1 MLSENTLTSRPT
13 DIIAGF
19 PVRPG
24 FFELNGATPLSNG
37 VNFTA
42 HTRHGT
48 SCELLLFHSGEEE
61 PFAVLPFPN
70 ACRIGDVYS
79 MIVMG
84 LDIEDL
90 EYGYRIDGPYE
101 PEKGHIFDK
110 TNVLLDPYAKA
121 VAGQREW
128 GQQKIGS
135 YHARVVRDSFD
146 WEDMPQSTRKISDL
160 IIYELHVRGF
170 TQDSSS
176 GVMHPGTFAGLR
188 EKIPYLKELGIN
200 AVELMPIFEFDENMN
215 ARTVNGKRLLE
226 YWGYNSVNF
235 FSPNTSY
242 ASKPEHN
249 CEGTELKELIREL
262 HENGIEVILDVV
274 FNHTAEGNELGK
286 TFCFKGFDNKVYYML
301 TPEGNYYNFSGC

>member
-1 MLSENTLTSRPT
+1 MKTKNQTLLSENTLTSRPT

-24 FFELNGATPLSNG
+24 LFELNGATPLSNG

-90 EYGYRIDGPYE
+90 EYGYHVDGPYE

-110 TNVLLDPYAKA
+110 TKVLLDPYAKA

-135 YHARVVRDSFD
+135 YHARVVRV
-146 WEDMPQSTRKISDL
+146 P
-160 IIYELHVRGF
+160 
-170 TQDSSS
+170 TQDQ
-176 GVMHPGTFAGLR
+176 
-188 EKIPYLKELGIN
+188 
-200 AVELMPIFEFDENMN
+200 
-215 ARTVNGKRLLE
+215 
-226 YWGYNSVNF
+226 
-235 FSPNTSY
+235 
-242 ASKPEHN
+242 
-249 CEGTELKELIREL
+249 
-262 HENGIEVILDVV
+262 
-274 FNHTAEGNELGK
+274 
-286 TFCFKGFDNKVYYML
+286 
-301 TPEGNYYNFSGC
+301 

>member
-1 MLSENTLTSRPT
+1 MKTQNQTMLSENTLTSRPT

-90 EYGYRIDGPYE
+90 VIAS
-101 PEKGHIFDK
+101 K
-110 TNVLLDPYAKA
+110 
-121 VAGQREW
+121 
-128 GQQKIGS
+128 S
-135 YHARVVRDSFD
+135 ARVHQRSAFRTRSPVVIASANASLA
-146 WEDMPQSTRKISDL
+146 MPA
-160 IIYELHVRGF
+160 
-170 TQDSSS
+170 
-176 GVMHPGTFAGLR
+176 GVPS
-188 EKIPYLKELGIN
+188 P
-200 AVELMPIFEFDENMN
+200 MN
-215 ARTVNGKRLLE
+215 RWVATVCVWVKR
-226 YWGYNSVNF
+226 
-235 FSPNTSY
+235 
-242 ASKPEHN
+242 
-249 CEGTELKELIREL
+249 
-262 HENGIEVILDVV
+262 
-274 FNHTAEGNELGK
+274 
-286 TFCFKGFDNKVYYML
+286 
-301 TPEGNYYNFSGC
+301 

>member
-37 VNFTA
+37 VNFTT

-110 TNVLLDPYAKA
+110 TKVLLDPKPLPVSANGDSRRLEAITPVWYA
-121 VAGQREW
+121 
-128 GQQKIGS
+128 IL
-135 YHARVVRDSFD
+135 
-146 WEDMPQSTRKISDL
+146 ST
-160 IIYELHVRGF
+160 
-170 TQDSSS
+170 
-176 GVMHPGTFAGLR
+176 
-188 EKIPYLKELGIN
+188 
-200 AVELMPIFEFDENMN
+200 
-215 ARTVNGKRLLE
+215 
-226 YWGYNSVNF
+226 
-235 FSPNTSY
+235 
-242 ASKPEHN
+242 
-249 CEGTELKELIREL
+249 
-262 HENGIEVILDVV
+262 
-274 FNHTAEGNELGK
+274 GK
-286 TFCFKGFDNKVYYML
+286 TCLSPPVRSV
-301 TPEGNYYNFSGC
+301 T

>member
-37 VNFTA
+37 VNFTT

-84 LDIEDL
+84 LDIEDWN
-90 EYGYRIDGPYE
+90 
-101 PEKGHIFDK
+101 
-110 TNVLLDPYAKA
+110 TATASTVLMNRKKAISSIRQKVSSCPYAKA

-128 GQQKIGS
+128 GQRKIGS
-135 YHARVVRDSFD
+135 YHARCG
-146 WEDMPQSTRKISDL
+146 TRFFRLGRHAS
-160 IIYELHVRGF
+160 V
-170 TQDSSS
+170 
-176 GVMHPGTFAGLR
+176 HP
-188 EKIPYLKELGIN
+188 
-200 AVELMPIFEFDENMN
+200 
-215 ARTVNGKRLLE
+215 
-226 YWGYNSVNF
+226 
-235 FSPNTSY
+235 
-242 ASKPEHN
+242 
-249 CEGTELKELIREL
+249 
-262 HENGIEVILDVV
+262 
-274 FNHTAEGNELGK
+274 
-286 TFCFKGFDNKVYYML
+286 
-301 TPEGNYYNFSGC
+301 

>member
-146 WEDMPQSTRKISDL
+146 
-160 IIYELHVRGF
+160 
-170 TQDSSS
+170 
-176 GVMHPGTFAGLR
+176 
-188 EKIPYLKELGIN
+188 
-200 AVELMPIFEFDENMN
+200 
-215 ARTVNGKRLLE
+215 
-226 YWGYNSVNF
+226 
-235 FSPNTSY
+235 
-242 ASKPEHN
+242 
-249 CEGTELKELIREL
+249 
-262 HENGIEVILDVV
+262 
-274 FNHTAEGNELGK
+274 
-286 TFCFKGFDNKVYYML
+286 
-301 TPEGNYYNFSGC
+301 

>member
-90 EYGYRIDGPYE
+90 EYG
-101 PEKGHIFDK
+101 
-110 TNVLLDPYAKA
+110 
-121 VAGQREW
+121 
-128 GQQKIGS
+128 
-135 YHARVVRDSFD
+135 VRL
-146 WEDMPQSTRKISDL
+146 P
-160 IIYELHVRGF
+160 H
-170 TQDSSS
+170 
-176 GVMHPGTFAGLR
+176 
-188 EKIPYLKELGIN
+188 
-200 AVELMPIFEFDENMN
+200 
-215 ARTVNGKRLLE
+215 
-226 YWGYNSVNF
+226 
-235 FSPNTSY
+235 
-242 ASKPEHN
+242 
-249 CEGTELKELIREL
+249 
-262 HENGIEVILDVV
+262 
-274 FNHTAEGNELGK
+274 
-286 TFCFKGFDNKVYYML
+286 
-301 TPEGNYYNFSGC
+301 

>member
-1 MLSENTLTSRPT
+1 MKTQNQTMLSENTLTSRPT

-37 VNFTA
+37 VNFTT

-110 TNVLLDPYAKA
+110 TKVLLDPYAKA

-170 TQDSSS
+170 TQDASS
-176 GVMHPGTFAGLR
+176 GVTHPGTFAGLR
-188 EKIPYLKELGIN
+188 EKIPHLKELGIN

-242 ASKPEHN
+242 ASKAEHN

-262 HENGIEVILDVV
+262 HEN
-274 FNHTAEGNELGK
+274 
-286 TFCFKGFDNKVYYML
+286 
-301 TPEGNYYNFSGC
+301 

>member
-101 PEKGHIFDK
+101 PERVTSSIK
-110 TNVLLDPYAKA
+110 
-121 VAGQREW
+121 QR
-128 GQQKIGS
+128 
-135 YHARVVRDSFD
+135 FF
-146 WEDMPQSTRKISDL
+146 L
-160 IIYELHVRGF
+160 I
-170 TQDSSS
+170 
-176 GVMHPGTFAGLR
+176 
-188 EKIPYLKELGIN
+188 
-200 AVELMPIFEFDENMN
+200 LMPKPLPVS
-215 ARTVNGKRLLE
+215 VNG
-226 YWGYNSVNF
+226 
-235 FSPNTSY
+235 
-242 ASKPEHN
+242 ASKRSEAIMPVWY
-249 CEGTELKELIREL
+249 
-262 HENGIEVILDVV
+262 VIPL
-274 FNHTAEGNELGK
+274 TGK
-286 TFCFKGFDNKVYYML
+286 ICRNPPVRSVT
-301 TPEGNYYNFSGC
+301 

>member
-1 MLSENTLTSRPT
+1 MKTQNQTMLSENTLTSRPT

-90 EYGYRIDGPYE
+90 E
-101 PEKGHIFDK
+101 
-110 TNVLLDPYAKA
+110 
-121 VAGQREW
+121 
-128 GQQKIGS
+128 
-135 YHARVVRDSFD
+135 
-146 WEDMPQSTRKISDL
+146 
-160 IIYELHVRGF
+160 
-170 TQDSSS
+170 
-176 GVMHPGTFAGLR
+176 
-188 EKIPYLKELGIN
+188 
-200 AVELMPIFEFDENMN
+200 
-215 ARTVNGKRLLE
+215 
-226 YWGYNSVNF
+226 
-235 FSPNTSY
+235 
-242 ASKPEHN
+242 
-249 CEGTELKELIREL
+249 
-262 HENGIEVILDVV
+262 
-274 FNHTAEGNELGK
+274 
-286 TFCFKGFDNKVYYML
+286 
-301 TPEGNYYNFSGC
+301 